1 MQEITDD
8 EGRKAEIASA
18 AAVAEKPKKERK
30 KKEAAA
36 VAEVLPGPKA
46 VVMNAGQLADAL
58 GLVRRATGK
67 TLPILSCVLMRIPE
81 GSASMQLACTNCD
94 QWASIWVPIVS
105 GAKGHAAA
113 VAVPAAALAKLL
125 GEVEATEVIIDMG
138 EKLLVRAGAW
148 KAELCVLA
156 AEDFPPNPLGDGRVK
171 GEHPVEMADGMLKKA
186 LGSVSAV
193 MSKDETRYVLN
204 GVLLR
209 FRGDEL
215 VVAVATDGRRL
226 AMVERLV
233 KGMLLEKQWEV
244 ILPTA
249 AVKLLMG
256 ALSDG
261 KEVGLLRT
269 YQKDAATPDEVPKVF
284 AISLLTGGCGLE
296 LWTKV
301 IEGDYPNFLQ
311 VIPGAVLEPVKL
323 DGGVLVEMCDRG
335 GMLEP
340 NGVDIMAVGRAVT
353 VRASAPDVGMWEE
366 TAELISADD
375 MMQARFEVRVNPEY
389 AAVLGVGELGQLD
402 VGHARHMGPLV
413 WRSNLTAADQGLE
426 YTGVLMP
433 LRTEVTLR
441 SEGGDQ

>member
-1 MQEITDD
+1 MKEITDD
-8 EGRKAEIASA
+8 EARKAEIAA
-18 AAVAEKPKKERK
+18 AAVTEKPKRERK

-46 VVMNAGQLADAL
+46 VVMNAGQLQDAL
-58 GLVRRATGK
+58 GIVRRATGK

-81 GSASMQLACTNCD
+81 GSAAMQLACTNLD
-94 QWASIWVPIVS
+94 VWASIWVPIVS
-105 GAKGHAAA
+105 GAMGHPAA
-113 VAVPAAALAKLL
+113 VAVSAAALAKLL

-156 AEDFPPNPLGDGRVK
+156 AEDFPPNPLEAGRVR
-171 GEHPVEMADGMLKKA
+171 GEHPVELVDGVLKKA
-186 LGSVSAV
+186 LGAVSCAV
-193 MSKDETRYVLN
+193 SKDETRYVLN

-226 AMVERLV
+226 ALVERVV
-233 KGMLLEKQWEV
+233 KGALLEKKWEV

-249 AVKLLMG
+249 AVRLLLG

-269 YQKDAATPDEVPKVF
+269 HQKDAAHEGEVPKVF
-284 AISLLTGGCGLE
+284 AISLVTGGCGLE
-296 LWTKV
+296 LWAKV
-301 IEGDYPNFLQ
+301 IEGDYPNFYQ
-311 VIPGAVLEPVKL
+311 VIPAVVAEPVVL
-323 DGGVLVEMCDRG
+323 DGGVLVEMCERAG
-335 GMLEP
+335 TLVPE
-340 NGVDIMAVGRAVT
+340 GVEIVAEGRAVT

-375 MMQARFEVRVNPEY
+375 MMEARFEVRVNPEY
-389 AAVLGVGELGQLD
+389 AVVLGVGEQGKLD
-402 VGHARHMGPLV
+402 VGHAREKGPLV
-413 WRSNLTAADQGLE
+413 WRSNLTAADQGME

-433 LRTEVTLR
+433 LRN
-441 SEGGDQ
+441 EGGAA

>member
-1 MQEITDD
+1 MKEITDD
-8 EGRKAEIASA
+8 EARKAEIAA
-18 AAVAEKPKKERK
+18 AAVIEKPKKERK

-36 VAEVLPGPKA
+36 EVVEVLPGPKA

-94 QWASIWVPIVS
+94 MWASIWVPIVS
-105 GAKGHAAA
+105 GATGQPAA
-113 VAVPAAALAKLL
+113 VAVSAAALAKLL

-156 AEDFPPNPLGDGRVK
+156 AEDFPPNPFAAGRAIGD
-171 GEHPVEMADGMLKKA
+171 HPVELVDGVLKKA
-186 LGSVSAV
+186 MGAV
-193 MSKDETRYVLN
+193 CCAVSKDETRFVLN

-249 AVKLLMG
+249 AVRLLMG

-269 YQKDAATPDEVPKVF
+269 YQKDVATPDEVPKVF
-284 AISLLTGGCGLE
+284 AISLVTGGCGLE

-301 IEGDYPNFLQ
+301 IEGDYPNFFQ
-311 VIPGAVLEPVKL
+311 VIPGGPVEPVKL

-340 NGVDIMAVGRAVT
+340 KGVDIMAVGRAVT
-353 VRASAPDVGMWEE
+353 VRAAAPDVGMWEE
-366 TAELISADD
+366 TAEIISADD

-389 AAVLGVGELGQLD
+389 AEVLGVGEQGQLD
-402 VGHARHMGPLV
+402 VGPARSKGPLV

-433 LRTEVTLR
+433 LR

>member
-1 MQEITDD
+1 MKEITDD
-8 EGRKAEIASA
+8 EARKAEIAA
-18 AAVAEKPKKERK
+18 AAVADKPKRERK

-58 GLVRRATGK
+58 GMVRRATGK

-81 GSASMQLACTNCD
+81 GSAAMQLACTNCD
-94 QWASIWVPIVS
+94 VWASVWVPIVS
-105 GAKGHAAA
+105 GAMGHPAA
-113 VAVPAAALAKLL
+113 VAVSAAALAKLL

-138 EKLLVRAGAW
+138 ENLLVRAGAW

-156 AEDFPPNPLGDGRVK
+156 AEDFPPNPLEAGRVS
-171 GEHPVEMADGMLKKA
+171 GEHPVELVDGVLKKA
-186 LGSVSAV
+186 LGAVSGAV
-193 MSKDETRYVLN
+193 SKDETRYVLN

-226 AMVERLV
+226 AVVERVV
-233 KGMLLEKQWEV
+233 KGALLEKHWDV
-244 ILPTA
+244 ILPTS
-249 AVKLLMG
+249 AVRLLLG

-269 YQKDAATPDEVPKVF
+269 HQKDAANAGEEPKVF
-284 AISLLTGGCGLE
+284 AISLVTGGCGLE

-301 IEGDYPNFLQ
+301 IEGDYPNFYQ
-311 VIPGAVLEPVKL
+311 VIPGGPVEPVKL
-323 DGGVLVEMCDRG
+323 NGGVLVEMCDRA
-335 GMLEP
+335 GMLVP
-340 NGVDIMAVGRAVT
+340 TGVEIVAAGRAVT
-353 VRASAPDVGMWEE
+353 VRASAPDVGLWEE

-375 MMQARFEVRVNPEY
+375 MMAARLELRVNPEY
-389 AAVLGVGELGQLD
+389 AAVLGVGEQGELD
-402 VGHARHMGPLV
+402 VGPARGKGPLV

-433 LRTEVTLR
+433 LRN
-441 SEGGDQ
+441 EGGAA

>member
-1 MQEITDD
+1 MEDITND
-8 EGRKAEIASA
+8 EKRLAEIAA
-18 AAVAEKPKKERK
+18 AAPPKRKRAKKE
-30 KKEAAA
+30 EAAEA
-36 VAEVLPGPKA
+36 APAGPMTLPSPTA
-46 VVMNAGQLADAL
+46 VVLDAGKLADAL
-58 GLVRRATGK
+58 ALVRRATGK

-81 GSASMQLACTNCD
+81 GSGAMQLACTNCD

-113 VAVPAAALAKLL
+113 VAVSAAALAKLL

-138 EKLLVRAGAW
+138 DKLLVRAGAW

-156 AEDFPPNPLGDGRVK
+156 ADDFPPNPLGDGRVK
-171 GEHPVEMADGMLKKA
+171 GEHPVELADGMLKKA
-186 LGSVSAV
+186 LGAVSCAV
-193 MSKDETRYVLN
+193 SKDETRYVLN

-215 VVAVATDGRRL
+215 LLAVATDGRRL
-226 AMVERLV
+226 AMVERMEGVAL
-233 KGMLLEKQWEV
+233 MDREWQV

-261 KEVGLLRT
+261 KEVGLMRT
-269 YQKDAATPDEVPKVF
+269 YQKDAATPGEEAKVF

-296 LWTKV
+296 MWTKV
-301 IEGDYPNFLQ
+301 IEGEYPNFYQ
-311 VIPGAVLEPVKL
+311 VIPGGPVEEVKL

-340 NGVDIMAVGRAVT
+340 KGVDIIAVGRAVT

-375 MMQARFEVRVNPEY
+375 MMQARFEVRVNPQY
-389 AAVLGVGELGQLD
+389 AEVLGVGELGELD
-402 VGHARHMGPLV
+402 VGPARSKGPLV
-413 WRSNLTAADQGLE
+413 WRSELTAADHELH

-433 LRTEVTLR
+433 LR